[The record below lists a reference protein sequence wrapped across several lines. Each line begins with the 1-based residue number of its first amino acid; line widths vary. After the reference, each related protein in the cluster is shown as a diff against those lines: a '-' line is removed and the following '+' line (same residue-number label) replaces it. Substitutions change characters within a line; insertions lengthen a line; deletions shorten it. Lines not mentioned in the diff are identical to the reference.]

1 MISSFKSSETEKVWN
16 QEFSK
21 KLPNQIQ
28 KIAYRKLVMIA
39 RSKNIE
45 DLKIPPSN
53 RLEKLSG
60 NRLGQYSI
68 RINDQWRICFKWK
81 ESNAYDVKIV
91 DYH

>member
-1 MISSFKSSETEKVWN
+1 MISSFKSQETEKVWN

-39 RSKNIE
+39 RSKSIE

-53 RLEKLSG
+53 HLEKLSG

-68 RINDQWRICFKWK
+68 RVNDQWRICFKWK
-81 ESNAYDVKIV
+81 ESNAYEVEIV

>member
-1 MISSFKSSETEKVWN
+1 MISSFKLSETEKVGN

-21 KLPNQIQ
+21 KSPNQIQ

-60 NRLGQYSI
+60 KRLGQY
-68 RINDQWRICFKWK
+68 RINDQWRLCFK
-81 ESNAYDVKIV
+81 
-91 DYH
+91 